1 MTDTEPNADEQ
12 MQRALRIYAKRELRK
27 RMQSLRNVLP
37 NSARAERSARACK
50 LICELPEFT
59 AARSVAGYVAMRKEL
74 DVAAALTA
82 AAQAGKRTLL
92 PRMHDS
98 GLTFHLHTP
107 GAALEEN
114 DFGVLEPSPA
124 AEEVPLAEID
134 LLLVPALALDL
145 RGMRIGYGKSFYDRL
160 LASARG
166 VSVGVV
172 YDFQLLA
179 EVPNEAH
186 DVPVQ
191 RIVSDGR
198 SQVAQLSD

>member
-1 MTDTEPNADEQ
+1 MTDTSHDTDEQ

-37 NSARAERSARACK
+37 NSARAERSARACQ
-50 LICELPEFT
+50 LIGELPEL
-59 AARSVAGYVAMRKEL
+59 AAAHTVAGYVAMRKEL
-74 DVAAALTA
+74 DVSAALAA
-82 AAQAGKRTLL
+82 AAQAGKRAVL
-92 PRMHDS
+92 PRMHDE
-98 GLTFHLHTP
+98 GLTFHVYTP
-107 GAALEEN
+107 GEALEEN
-114 DFGVLEPSPA
+114 GWGVLEPA
-124 AEEVPLAEID
+124 ANAEQVALGEID
-134 LLLVPALALDL
+134 VLLVPALALDL

-160 LASARG
+160 LADAHD

-191 RIVSDGR
+191 RIVTDGR
-198 SQVAQLSD
+198 SQVSEPDR